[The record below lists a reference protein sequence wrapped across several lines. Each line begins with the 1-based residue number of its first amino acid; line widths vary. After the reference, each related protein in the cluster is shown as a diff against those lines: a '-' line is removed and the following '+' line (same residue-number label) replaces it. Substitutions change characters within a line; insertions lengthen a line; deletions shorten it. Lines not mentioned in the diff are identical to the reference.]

1 MNRKT
6 SRLLIALALL
16 AGAAHADV
24 RSCGP
29 GCYTDSPKRG
39 GGKVKLAKIGSY
51 TAVEVR
57 RERAPEAAPEV
68 AAAPAAQPATRQV
81 AARVPVAP
89 RRSVPVAAANPVP
102 AVAAAPAT
110 VPQRLNPQRA
120 NTRRTI
126 LEQELNNERNALA
139 AAQKALAEGRAVNK
153 QSDAGHQARVRQ
165 LQSAVFDREQN
176 IQALQRELGRM

>member
-6 SRLLIALALL
+6 SSLLIALALL

-57 RERAPEAAPEV
+57 RERAPEAAPE
-68 AAAPAAQPATRQV
+68 
-81 AARVPVAP
+81 
-89 RRSVPVAAANPVP
+89 
-102 AVAAAPAT
+102 VAAAPAT